1 MCSRYELKST
11 AREVADLFGL
21 DAAPAMPNTAVIR
34 PTDTSMIISQ
44 EGPQIQPWG
53 LSVYWTKQPMI
64 NARSET
70 LSEKPTFRGLLQSRC
85 LVIAT
90 AYFEWRKDNLGKKHK
105 NTIRVADTPILA
117 MAGLTDGERF
127 TIVTCPPANDVANV
141 YHRMPVI
148 LTTEAAK
155 SWVSTASYND
165 IASCLAPYT
174 GRFIIEEEKAPPP
187 AQSDLFA

>member
-1 MCSRYELKST
+1 MCSRYELNNT

-21 DAAPAMPNTAVIR
+21 DAAPPMPNTSVIR
-34 PTDTSMIISQ
+34 PTDTGVVIGPN
-44 EGPQIQPWG
+44 GPQLLPWG
-53 LSVYWTKQPMI
+53 LSVDWTKQPMI

-127 TIVTCPPANDVANV
+127 TIVTCPPADDVAYV

-148 LTTEAAK
+148 LTPHAARR
-155 SWVSTASYND
+155 WVSPVPFND
-165 IASCLAPYT
+165 VTSSLTPYA
-174 GRFIIEEEKAPPP
+174 GRVIIEEEKAPPP
-187 AQSDLFA
+187 AQSDLFG